1 MYLYRERNLPLN
13 EGVEVENEI
22 PKEMETLEENIFKE
36 VLTGETTQGN
46 NETDNTIINQNLPT
60 VSGEDQMQSLD
71 M

>member
-1 MYLYRERNLPLN
+1 MYLYRERNLQLN
-13 EGVEVENEI
+13 EGVEVI

-46 NETDNTIINQNLPT
+46 NETHNTIINQNLPT